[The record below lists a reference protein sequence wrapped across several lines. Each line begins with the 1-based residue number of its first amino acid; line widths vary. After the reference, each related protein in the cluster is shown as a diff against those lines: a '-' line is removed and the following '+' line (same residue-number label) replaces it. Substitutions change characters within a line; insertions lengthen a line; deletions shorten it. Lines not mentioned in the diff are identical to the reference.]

1 MFQTKRR
8 SRRKFYKKITI
19 QQIQGIQ
26 NNKGCQ
32 NYSNGKCQQNKVQY
46 QKKLGELYSLNIPLE
61 PQQEISINIIRPLPR
76 LNGIDVIVVIVDQFT
91 KMIWLKMTT
100 INISAEGIVMIYR
113 DEIWKLYGIPRKIL
127 SDKGPQFTSRFM
139 KQLIKALGT
148 TRQVLTA
155 YHPQTDG
162 QTEQINQEIGMFL

>member
-1 MFQTKRR
+1 
-8 SRRKFYKKITI
+8 
-19 QQIQGIQ
+19 
-26 NNKGCQ
+26 
-32 NYSNGKCQQNKVQY
+32 
-46 QKKLGELYSLNIPLE
+46 
-61 PQQEISINIIRPLPR
+61 
-76 LNGIDVIVVIVDQFT
+76 
-91 KMIWLKMTT
+91 MTT